1 MAYANKKYHSGWM
14 CRGVA
19 NGLASFIFSVSP
31 IINGVCVVKI
41 KIVIE
46 AMIRGVV
53 SFLEKYGWN
62 DILSRFGFVPVGFED
77 PFSCNI
83 SR

>member
-1 MAYANKKYHSGWM
+1 M
-14 CRGVA
+14 CNGVA
-19 NGLASFIFSVSP
+19 NGLASLEFSVSP
-31 IINGVCVVKI
+31 IIKGVCVVKI
-41 KIVIE
+41 NSIDI
-46 AMIRGVV
+46 AMISGVV

-62 DILSRFGFVPVGFED
+62 TILSKFESVPVGFED